1 MFPSPEKTKYM
12 LYGRG
17 HSTLDLGLT
26 FDGSHI
32 SKEPFTKILG
42 VNFGYSSQVA
52 AEWVKSI
59 SRQWRHGLH
68 LVRRIS
74 HRLGGAGERIAKIL
88 VTSVL
93 ASKVAY
99 AARFYSLKRVHFD
112 KIATLYNEARRTI
125 LGLPRHTRTSELRKC
140 LHLVDLRETLEQQ
153 LDIHMARLEHTLQG
167 RAVARFIGV
176 AVTNINDLPPTKPP
190 CDLID
195 LTQHAR
201 PVPRNMDA
209 KRHTKRREHYAR
221 QHQAEVTALSQDPAQ
236 VIVYTDAAL
245 HTSGWS
251 ATAAVFPSHDPAQC
265 DPIVVANTNMT
276 PSSPEQAEARAVL
289 LALQTYEVRNPGP
302 GTLTVFT
309 DSQSTIRALKTHLLT
324 SSPTIAALYDTALR
338 LYRHRRVRVSIRWVP
353 GHAGIDGNEKAHKA
367 ALEELHRD
375 FPSSQRTLPV
385 PPASPND
392 DQFPEDEAYVYDP
405 VDAVRLVRRDWKHR
419 LDASWTPEQFPIPE
433 NTFRRHQMV
442 LLRRIRTGGAVTPHH
457 VYRFELTRQRKLDP
471 YYVPPDPR
479 CQRCKDPDALPKLH
493 HLIWECAA
501 LVAQRQEAWA
511 TLLPEDLP
519 TTMKEWAHPAGD
531 SERRTRVLASLLDF
545 VWRSGLGPSL

>member
-1 MFPSPEKTKYM
+1 
-12 LYGRG
+12 
-17 HSTLDLGLT
+17 
-26 FDGSHI
+26 
-32 SKEPFTKILG
+32 
-42 VNFGYSSQVA
+42 
-52 AEWVKSI
+52 
-59 SRQWRHGLH
+59 
-68 LVRRIS
+68 
-74 HRLGGAGERIAKIL
+74 
-88 VTSVL
+88 
-93 ASKVAY
+93 
-99 AARFYSLKRVHFD
+99 
-112 KIATLYNEARRTI
+112 
-125 LGLPRHTRTSELRKC
+125 
-140 LHLVDLRETLEQQ
+140 
-153 LDIHMARLEHTLQG
+153 
-167 RAVARFIGV
+167 
-176 AVTNINDLPPTKPP
+176 
-190 CDLID
+190 
-195 LTQHAR
+195 
-201 PVPRNMDA
+201 
-209 KRHTKRREHYAR
+209 
-221 QHQAEVTALSQDPAQ
+221 
-236 VIVYTDAAL
+236 
-245 HTSGWS
+245 
-251 ATAAVFPSHDPAQC
+251 
-265 DPIVVANTNMT
+265 MT

-324 SSPTIAALYDTALR
+324 SSPTIAAIYDTALR

-405 VDAVRLVRRDWKHR
+405 VDAVRLVRRDWKRR

>member
-1 MFPSPEKTKYM
+1 
-12 LYGRG
+12 
-17 HSTLDLGLT
+17 
-26 FDGSHI
+26 
-32 SKEPFTKILG
+32 
-42 VNFGYSSQVA
+42 
-52 AEWVKSI
+52 
-59 SRQWRHGLH
+59 
-68 LVRRIS
+68 
-74 HRLGGAGERIAKIL
+74 
-88 VTSVL
+88 
-93 ASKVAY
+93 
-99 AARFYSLKRVHFD
+99 
-112 KIATLYNEARRTI
+112 
-125 LGLPRHTRTSELRKC
+125 
-140 LHLVDLRETLEQQ
+140 
-153 LDIHMARLEHTLQG
+153 
-167 RAVARFIGV
+167 
-176 AVTNINDLPPTKPP
+176 
-190 CDLID
+190 
-195 LTQHAR
+195 
-201 PVPRNMDA
+201 MDA
-209 KRHTKRREHYAR
+209 TRHAKRPEHYAR

-236 VIVYTDAAL
+236 VIVYTDAAP

-276 PSSPEQAEARAVL
+276 PLSPEQAEARAVL

-324 SSPTIAALYDTALR
+324 SSPTIAAIHDTALR

-367 ALEELHRD
+367 ALEVLHRD

-405 VDAVRLVRRDWKHR
+405 VDAVRLVRRDWKRR

-457 VYRFELTRQRKLDP
+457 VYRFELNRQRKLDP
-471 YYVPPDPR
+471 YYVPPDSR

-501 LVAQRQEAWA
+501 LVAQRQKAWA

-519 TTMKEWAHPAGD
+519 TTMKEWKHPAGD